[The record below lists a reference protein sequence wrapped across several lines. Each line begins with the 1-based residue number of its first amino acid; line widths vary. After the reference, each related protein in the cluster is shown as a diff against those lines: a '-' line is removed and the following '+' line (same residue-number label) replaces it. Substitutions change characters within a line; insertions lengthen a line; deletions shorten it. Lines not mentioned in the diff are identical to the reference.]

1 MFGTYVKPAGVT
13 IAETHGIKETPFVP
27 GPDASIRGLSGDY
40 RTTRVGLALRW
51 FKQLAMRRCA
61 RELNENRASRPMR
74 LLFHKPTTPILEHWG
89 RMSPAAPSPE
99 TLFVEDKSQ
108 LPRRRLKTQVN
119 SNDLLVFLLSSKET
133 TVFASDIAEATRIK
147 LKEALRTL
155 KNDES
160 FWTTC
165 EQHGWEVHPRTR

>member
-40 RTTRVGLALRW
+40 RTTQVGLALRW
-51 FKQLAMRRCA
+51 FKQLAMRGCA
-61 RELNENRASRPMR
+61 VSSMRTGRPR
-74 LLFHKPTTPILEHWG
+74 G
-89 RMSPAAPSPE
+89 RTFPGAPSPK
-99 TLFVEDKSQ
+99 TLFVDDNEPITETKNSRRKSIA
-108 LPRRRLKTQVN
+108 T
-119 SNDLLVFLLSSKET
+119 DLLVFLLSSKET
-133 TVFASDIAEATRIK
+133 TVFSSDIAEATGIR

-165 EQHGWEVHPRTR
+165 EQHGWKFTPGRGRGQQHRFERTH